1 MDIYNYKE
9 KGLETEIFLYGDSD
23 VIRLKGKSLTNSIV
37 KYRAKLFFLSG
48 KILEDDLETLNL
60 LKWCNVSSEKKE
72 HLRKMVFRIVRND
85 YVVREIELNNIYAI
99 NHNENF
105 STNTYSLTLA
115 QHNRGGEYI
124 SIPIDTECG
133 MGQVVIQPKDD
144 ETRNFLNNVVLGL
157 NSAGSLVVLNAGKK
171 GLLNTFKTGASA
183 IGGKM
188 SFLARFNI
196 YYLATHGTNLVI
208 STSADIYFKSIGYEE
223 GIGVVNPL
231 KDIYVELSKLLSNGI
246 SKIRNKPYD
255 EERAIKNGERL
266 FYTVDLTGAI
276 TGAVGTSRAI
286 NSSRIYGKNI
296 SYSIKYSKEFTEAI
310 RKYKSSYIILSGGA
324 LARDVNPI
332 VNNINEMRK

>member
-9 KGLETEIFLYGDSD
+9 NGLETEVYLYGDND
-23 VIRLKGKSLTNSIV
+23 VIRLKGRSLTNFII
-37 KYRAKLFFLSG
+37 KYKAKMFFLSG
-48 KILEDDLETLNL
+48 NILKDDLETLEL
-60 LKWCNVSSEKKE
+60 LKWCNISSEKKE

-85 YVVREIELNNIYAI
+85 NVIREIELNNIYAI

-105 STNTYSLTLA
+105 STSTYAITLA

-124 SIPIDTECG
+124 SVPIDTECG
-133 MGQVVIQPKDD
+133 MGQVLIQPKDD

-157 NSAGSLVVLNAGKK
+157 NSAGSIVVLNAGKK
-171 GLLNTFKTGASA
+171 GLVNTFKTGASA

-223 GIGVVNPL
+223 GIGTVNPL
-231 KDIYVELSKLLSNGI
+231 KDIYVELSKLFAKSYSLFFASD
-246 SKIRNKPYD
+246 YV
-255 EERAIKNGERL
+255 EENAIKNGEKL